1 MKPTHFLLFFLLFS
15 ALRTAAQ
22 QAYEIRFTAGSV
34 QHHGLL
40 VCGKTT
46 SEWQLRIRFFDG
58 GQNRQRL
65 IEQKMHAEK
74 TNLGTRLHG
83 YSVWDVEKKNE
94 ATDYAADN
102 FYLTYDQKG
111 KVYSKNIDDRGTTV
125 SVQITPLE
133 EGLKHAKMQEFG
145 WP

>member
-1 MKPTHFLLFFLLFS
+1 MKPTRFVFTILFFSTLRLF
-15 ALRTAAQ
+15 AQ
-22 QAYEIRFTAGSV
+22 NAYEVRFTAGSV

-40 VCGKTT
+40 VCGQNA
-46 SEWQLRIRFFDG
+46 SEWQIRIRFFDSD
-58 GQNRQRL
+58 RRCQRL

-83 YSVWDVEKKNE
+83 YSVWDVQKKQQ
-94 ATDYAADN
+94 AADYAADN

-111 KVYSKNIDDRGTTV
+111 NVYSKNIDAQGTTV
-125 SVQITPLE
+125 SVQMTLLGE
-133 EGLKHAKMQEFG
+133 EQKKRKMQEFG